1 MIHNVKPMIFNKKL
15 KSLKYRNFRTPV
27 RRIGRTRLAKVLT
40 KEMKKTPEAEFT
52 PELPELK
59 PEGD

>member
-1 MIHNVKPMIFNKKL
+1 MIFNKKL